1 LNFKLKKFGELWPT
15 SCVIQICRLRAKVDD
30 YKGQKQTM
38 SQTSNGHA
46 SPFATV
52 NLEGIKIEDA
62 LIDLIPGEF
71 AIKNQVL
78 PYSNEPHRLVV
89 AIGNLDALPA
99 VQDLEV
105 LLQKPVEPV
114 LADPAQLKD
123 KIEEVFL
130 EKILSQVAGAQDS
143 DSGPIDLD
151 ENTDLA
157 DLTKMAGETAVVQM
171 INLIFAQAVR
181 DGASDIHIEAYEREV
196 KIRFRVDG
204 MLHEMMRPPKR
215 MHAALISRLK
225 ILGEMNIAERRL
237 PQDGRIK
244 ITIAGRQ
251 VDVRVSILPTVF
263 GERAVMRILDK
274 GTAMLGLEELGVAPD
289 VLERF
294 RKVISQ
300 PYGIILA
307 TGPTGAGKST
317 TLYASLQEI
326 WSPATNIITVEDPVE
341 YQVAGISQM
350 QVRANIGL
358 TFASGLRSIV
368 RQDPDVIMVGEIR
381 DHETADIAIHA
392 SLTGHLVFSTLHTND
407 APGAV
412 TRLLD
417 MGVEPFLVS
426 SSLIG
431 VIAQRLVRRNCPFCS
446 ELVDPPSV
454 EFVEALGIT
463 PDELKT
469 GQFKQGK
476 GCPKCNNTGFKG
488 RQGLYELLVIDEPLK
503 KMIVERKS
511 SNELKNYAIQ
521 YQGLKTLLSD
531 GKLNVLAG
539 KTTPKEILRVVQREE
554 L

>member
-1 LNFKLKKFGELWPT
+1 MPHSQQFNFFAELP
-15 SCVIQICRLRAKVDD
+15 SVNHVKVIDKMSAANPSSAFEHISLEGRKVDI
-30 YKGQKQTM
+30 T
-38 SQTSNGHA
+38 
-46 SPFATV
+46 TV
-52 NLEGIKIEDA
+52 
-62 LIDLIPGEF
+62 DLIPGEF
-71 AIKNQVL
+71 ALKNQVL
-78 PYSNEPHRLVV
+78 PISSIDGKVVV
-89 AIGNLDALPA
+89 AIGNVDSLPA
-99 VQDLEV
+99 VQDLEI
-105 LLQKPVEPV
+105 LIGQTIEPV
-114 LADPAQLKD
+114 LTDPVQLKD

-130 EKILSQVAGAQDS
+130 EKILSQVAGANDADTAIIDS
-143 DSGPIDLD
+143 DD
-151 ENTDLA
+151 NTDLA

-171 INLIFAQAVR
+171 VNLIFAQAVR
-181 DGASDIHIEAYEREV
+181 DGASDIHIEAYEKDV
-196 KIRFRVDG
+196 KVRYRVDG
-204 MLHEMMRPPKR
+204 MLQEVMKPPKR
-215 MHAALISRLK
+215 MHSALISRIK

-244 ITIAGRQ
+244 ITIAGRPI
-251 VDVRVSILPTVF
+251 DIRVSILPTVF

-274 GTAMLGLEELGVAPD
+274 GTAMLGLEELGVAPE
-289 VLERF
+289 VLERY

-326 WSPATNIITVEDPVE
+326 WSPTTNIITVEDPVE

-381 DHETADIAIHA
+381 DHETAEIAIHA

-431 VIAQRLVRRNCPFCS
+431 VVAQRLVRRICSNCS
-446 ELVDPPSV
+446 ESVAPPSADII
-454 EFVEALGIT
+454 EGLGIT
-463 PDELKT
+463 PEEL
-469 GQFKQGK
+469 QSANFRQGR
-476 GCPKCNNTGFKG
+476 GCDKCNNSGYKG
-488 RQGLYELLVIDEPLK
+488 RQGLYELFVIDENIK
-503 KMIVERKS
+503 KMIVERQS
-511 SNELKNYAIQ
+511 SNELKSYAIKN
-521 YQGLKTLLSD
+521 QGLVTLLQD
-531 GKLNVLAG
+531 GKRNVLAG
-539 KTTPKEILRVVQREE
+539 KTTAKEVLRVCQREE